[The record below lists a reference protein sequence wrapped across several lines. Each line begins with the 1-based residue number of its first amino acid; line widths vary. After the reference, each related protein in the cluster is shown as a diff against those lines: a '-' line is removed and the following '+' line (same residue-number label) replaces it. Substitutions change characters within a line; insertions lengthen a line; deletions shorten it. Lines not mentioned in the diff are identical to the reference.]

1 MKMKKNIF
9 LLLFVVL
16 GATGLVAQTKGPS
29 LMGSDFWVGFVPG
42 HTYDLSSYHDTLP
55 FEHRLLIASESGC
68 IAYVE
73 CLSPDYDTTVTVL
86 PGQIT
91 EVLLPND
98 ERNPQYHSIQY
109 DHGFHVTTT
118 APAVVYAAKTNRDW
132 NEITA
137 ILPTST
143 LGNDY
148 MVQSFG
154 VRESVCILA
163 LHDNTEVQIIGG
175 NDSFYAGDTLNV
187 ILQAGEAFY
196 RNEEDAIGISYW
208 NPNIDNSGTRIH
220 SSRPVA
226 VFQGNRGQGLPYI
239 LSGSGNWSY
248 HSNTDILYEQAF
260 PIGSW
265 GQRFMVITTT
275 GRSNGNWDGGHVGD
289 VVKVTAA
296 EDNCVVDILGQQVA
310 TLAAGESYTFLMA
323 NHPIWVDYYPLVPP
337 FVNQYDF
344 YQSEALL
351 VETSKPAT
359 VCYYITG
366 GEFGGNP
373 GSPAS
378 VIVPPLEQCVSHAV
392 AASAYN
398 SSVVA
403 HYVNIVA
410 PTTDVPLVTL
420 DGQSISASF
429 QATPGGYSW
438 ARIAVDT
445 GPHVIDALSGQ
456 FQATIYGLGNNKSYA
471 YITGTAIHNF
481 TYNVWVDRHDLCLG
495 DTATVIVSRDTS
507 LFHTTWQIDG
517 QPFGTDVDTIYFATD
532 SLGEHHL
539 RFVIN
544 PLGDTVW
551 ETIVVHPAYYSLHF
565 DTLCP
570 GESLSWQG
578 RTLEATGL
586 YADSLL
592 SIDGCDS
599 IGALQLTVLD
609 APRADFVLDTDCAH
623 YCYHIFGFSEGDT
636 VGHRML
642 WQATPPDAALE
653 GQPWD
658 SLSLSPTQTT
668 TYGFN
673 TIDRCPSDTSF
684 TLQPIRWP
692 QAQMM
697 VRPEQLS
704 IDHPDFV
711 AYDQSIN
718 ADGRQWW
725 VDGWLAG
732 DAPQLHYTADM
743 TADSLML
750 TLVAFNETCADTVR
764 RTLNISHAAVWV
776 PNVFTPDE
784 ATNNRFHVV
793 LNESVAE
800 ELYIYNRYGLLVA
813 HIVGPDPR
821 WDGTS
826 NGSPCQQGAYTW
838 LLRYRRD
845 DSPNALQTLIGTV
858 TLLR

>member
-1 MKMKKNIF
+1 MKKNSI
-9 LLLFVVL
+9 LLLFALLWV
-16 GATGLVAQTKGPS
+16 TDSVAQTKGPS
-29 LMGSDFWVGFVPG
+29 LMGTDFWVGFVPG
-42 HTYDLSSYHDTLP
+42 HTYDISSYHDTLP
-55 FEHRLLIASESGC
+55 FEHRLLIASENSC
-68 IAYVE
+68 TAYIE
-73 CLSPDYDTTVTVL
+73 CLSPTYDTTVTVL

-98 ERNPQYHSIQY
+98 ESNPQYHSIQY

-132 NEITA
+132 NEIAA

-163 LHDNTEVQIIGG
+163 LHDNTMVQIIGG

-196 RNEEDAIGISYW
+196 RNENDAIGISYW

-239 LSGSGNWSY
+239 LAASGNWSY
-248 HSNTDILYEQAF
+248 APNGDILYEQAF

-265 GQRFMVITTT
+265 GRRFMVIPTT

-289 VVKVTAA
+289 VVKVTSA

-310 TLAAGESYTFLMA
+310 TLSAGESYTFLMA

-373 GSPAS
+373 GTPAS
-378 VIVPPLEQCVSHAV
+378 VIVPPLEQCVSHAI
-392 AASAYN
+392 AATVSN

-403 HYVNIVA
+403 HYVNIVT

-429 QATPGGYSW
+429 RATPGGYSW

-445 GPHVIDALSGQ
+445 GTHVIDALTGQ
-456 FQATIYGLGNNKSYA
+456 FQATVYGLGNNKSYA

-481 TYNVWVDRHDLCLG
+481 TYNVWVDRHDLCPG
-495 DTATVIVSRDTS
+495 DTATIIVSRDTS
-507 LFHTTWQIDG
+507 LFHTAWQIDG
-517 QPFGTDVDTIYFATD
+517 QPFGTDIDTVYFATD
-532 SLGEHHL
+532 SFGEHHL
-539 RFVIN
+539 QVAIS

-551 ETIVVHPAYYSLHF
+551 ETITLHPSYYSYER

-570 GESLSWQG
+570 EESLSWHG
-578 RTLEATGL
+578 RTLNASGL
-586 YADSLL
+586 YADSLETTA
-592 SIDGCDS
+592 GCDS
-599 IGALQLTVLD
+599 IFSLQLEVLE
-609 APRADFVLDTDCAH
+609 APQVYFVLDTDCAH
-623 YCYHIFGFSEGDT
+623 YCYHILGHLEGDT
-636 VGHRML
+636 TGYMVF
-642 WQATPPDAALE
+642 WQASPADAALE

-658 SLSLSPTQTT
+658 SLSLSPAQTT
-668 TYGFN
+668 NYSFN
-673 TIDRCPSDTSF
+673 IGGRCPSDTSF
-684 TLQPIRWP
+684 TLHSIKWP
-692 QAQMM
+692 QARM
-697 VRPEQLS
+697 VVLPERVS
-704 IDHPDFV
+704 VDHPDFA
-711 AYDQSIN
+711 AYDRSLN
-718 ADGRQWW
+718 ADGRHWW
-725 VDGWLAG
+725 VDNMPAG
-732 DAPQLHYTADM
+732 EDAVLRRTADVF
-743 TADSLML
+743 ADSLQL
-750 TLVAFNETCADTVR
+750 TLVAFNETCADTLS
-764 RTLNISHAAVWV
+764 RTLTISHSAVWA
-776 PNVFTPDE
+776 PNVFTPTSE
-784 ATNNRFHVV
+784 SNSSFSVV
-793 LNESVAE
+793 INEGEAE
-800 ELYIYNRYGLLVA
+800 ELSIYNRNGLLVA
-813 HIVGPDPR
+813 YIVGPDPQ
-821 WDGTS
+821 WDGTC
-826 NGSPCQQGAYTW
+826 NGTPCPQGAYIW
-838 LLRYRRD
+838 HLRYRRAD
-845 DSPNALQTLIGTV
+845 RPNSQQSLVGTI